1 MSFFADTME
10 ERPQT
15 GFFVPDFLLKIEGKP
30 LDPNTRGD
38 VLSIKLVLEL
48 EKMTSA
54 TIKLNNWD
62 DQKIEFKY
70 SDLKAFFVESRAQL
84 EIGYVGNKQPLLVG
98 QINSLAPDFPE
109 KGASTLTIGIL
120 DRMQL
125 LKDRHPVEGEQRQF
139 LKMSDGDIAKKIA
152 ERNQLGTDIDP
163 GGEVH
168 DEVVQGDDDDAAFL
182 IQRARRNNFDCYIY
196 VDNDGKDWL
205 RFGAP
210 RRSVEHKL
218 EWGRTLRSFVPTLTL
233 SGQVSKVT
241 VRGWNPDKK
250 AAVVGSAEP
259 KDLEEG
265 KGKTGADKAKTGA
278 GGRQDVVIGA
288 SVQTEKEAKDLAL
301 SLLKSRVNAFIT
313 GKAAVI
319 GRPDIRPGD
328 KVTIANLGSRFS
340 GTYDVTRVEHSLDD
354 KGFTTSFDVRKT
366 HVGEAGK

>member
-30 LDPNTRGD
+30 LDPTSKGD
-38 VLSIKLVLEL
+38 VLSIKLILEL

-62 DQKIEFKY
+62 DREIRFKY
-70 SDLKAFFVESRAQL
+70 SDLKAFFVDSRAQV
-84 EIGYVGNKQPLLVG
+84 EVGYVGDMHPLLVG

-125 LKDRHPVEGEQRQF
+125 LKDRHPAEGEQRQF

-152 ERNQLGTDIDP
+152 ERNKLETDIDP
-163 GGEVH
+163 GGVVH
-168 DEVVQGDDDDAAFL
+168 DEVVQGQLDDAAFL
-182 IQRARRNNFDCYIY
+182 IQRARRNSFDCYIY
-196 VDNDGKDWL
+196 VDKDGKDRL

-218 EWGRTLRSFVPTLTL
+218 EWGKSLRSFVPTLTL
-233 SGQVSKVT
+233 SGQVAKVT
-241 VRGWNPDKK
+241 VRGWNPDRKEV
-250 AAVVGSAEP
+250 VVGSADP
-259 KDLEEG
+259 ADLEEG
-265 KGKTGADKAKTGA
+265 KGKTGGDQAKNAA

-288 SVQTEKEAKDLAL
+288 SVQTEEEAKALAL
-301 SLLKSRVNAFIT
+301 KLLQNRVNTFIT
-313 GKAAVI
+313 GKGAVV

-328 KVTIANLGSRFS
+328 KVAISNLGSRFS

-354 KGFTTSFDVRKT
+354 KGFTTIFDVRKT